1 MRAIIIEDEP
11 LSVAELRTTLAEIA
25 PQIEVVATAS
35 SVAEAAAVIAGVGHD
50 LIFMDIH
57 LGDGSG
63 FDIFERTEITVPVIF
78 ITAYDSYAL
87 KAFENKGIDYLLKP
101 FGRED
106 LQRAID
112 KLGLLSGG
120 GSASAEHGAP
130 TQTPPVYQERFLVH
144 MGARMKSV
152 TTAEIAYFMAD
163 GKYLHLVTH
172 DGKDYIVDRTL
183 TEVGEKLPP
192 NLFFR
197 INRRF
202 IVAFDAIRE
211 MIRYSGSRIKVVLH
225 PPLTEGEEAFV
236 STDRVPDF
244 RQWLNRKCSGPY
256 DHRLSENGFFGISL
270 RFLILGERISGIVKT
285 GRMDRTQVHSIRPV
299 RGIYGKAA
307 YKSKRK
313 IVRIVGRN
321 RRSCRLGLRSRCRTR
336 CLLLVTALL
345 PVGSALRLCA
355 VGGSRSTVRS
365 GIVRAAAQQVHRVG
379 QNFGRIA
386 FVVVL
391 VHPFA
396 GAQAPLDID
405 LRTFADK
412 TVHHVGK
419 TAPQGDRMP
428 LGVFLRLVRRP
439 VEQTLR
445 RRQTDTGDLHA
456 AFGRTHLGVDAH
468 VADQYDFVYHLLTG
482 F

>member
-11 LSVAELRTTLAEIA
+11 LSVAELRTTLAEVA

-63 FDIFERTEITVPVIF
+63 FDIFQRTELSVPVIF
-78 ITAYDSYAL
+78 ITAYDSYV
-87 KAFENKGIDYLLKP
+87 LKP

-225 PPLTEGEEAFV
+225 PPLAEGEEAFV

-244 RQWLNRKCSGPY
+244 RQWLNR
-256 DHRLSENGFFGISL
+256 
-270 RFLILGERISGIVKT
+270 
-285 GRMDRTQVHSIRPV
+285 
-299 RGIYGKAA
+299 
-307 YKSKRK
+307 
-313 IVRIVGRN
+313 
-321 RRSCRLGLRSRCRTR
+321 
-336 CLLLVTALL
+336 
-345 PVGSALRLCA
+345 
-355 VGGSRSTVRS
+355 
-365 GIVRAAAQQVHRVG
+365 
-379 QNFGRIA
+379 
-386 FVVVL
+386 
-391 VHPFA
+391 
-396 GAQAPLDID
+396 
-405 LRTFADK
+405 
-412 TVHHVGK
+412 
-419 TAPQGDRMP
+419 
-428 LGVFLRLVRRP
+428 
-439 VEQTLR
+439 
-445 RRQTDTGDLHA
+445 
-456 AFGRTHLGVDAH
+456 
-468 VADQYDFVYHLLTG
+468 
-482 F
+482 

>member
-11 LSVAELRTTLAEIA
+11 LSVAELRTTLAEVA

-63 FDIFERTEITVPVIF
+63 FDIFQRTEISVPVIF

-112 KLGLLSGG
+112 KLGLLSEG

-211 MIRYSGSRIKVVLH
+211 MIRYSGSRIKVEPVALQ
-225 PPLTEGEEAFV
+225 A
-236 STDRVPDF
+236 
-244 RQWLNRKCSGPY
+244 
-256 DHRLSENGFFGISL
+256 ISHKTL
-270 RFLILGERISGIVKT
+270 RERIFRIIPAIFDFKRVSFAHREKRSGWVVLE
-285 GRMDRTQVHSIRPV
+285 VHSIRPV
-299 RGIYGKAA
+299 RGMCGN
-307 YKSKRK
+307 S
-313 IVRIVGRN
+313 
-321 RRSCRLGLRSRCRTR
+321 RL
-336 CLLLVTALL
+336 
-345 PVGSALRLCA
+345 
-355 VGGSRSTVRS
+355 
-365 GIVRAAAQQVHRVG
+365 
-379 QNFGRIA
+379 
-386 FVVVL
+386 
-391 VHPFA
+391 
-396 GAQAPLDID
+396 
-405 LRTFADK
+405 
-412 TVHHVGK
+412 
-419 TAPQGDRMP
+419 
-428 LGVFLRLVRRP
+428 
-439 VEQTLR
+439 
-445 RRQTDTGDLHA
+445 
-456 AFGRTHLGVDAH
+456 
-468 VADQYDFVYHLLTG
+468 
-482 F
+482 

>member
-11 LSVAELRTTLAEIA
+11 LSVAELRTTLAEVA

-50 LIFMDIH
+50 LIFMDNH

-63 FDIFERTEITVPVIF
+63 FDIFQRTEISVPVIF

-225 PPLTEGEEAFV
+225 PPLAEGEEAFV

-244 RQWLNRKCSGPY
+244 RQWLNR
-256 DHRLSENGFFGISL
+256 
-270 RFLILGERISGIVKT
+270 
-285 GRMDRTQVHSIRPV
+285 
-299 RGIYGKAA
+299 
-307 YKSKRK
+307 
-313 IVRIVGRN
+313 
-321 RRSCRLGLRSRCRTR
+321 
-336 CLLLVTALL
+336 
-345 PVGSALRLCA
+345 
-355 VGGSRSTVRS
+355 
-365 GIVRAAAQQVHRVG
+365 
-379 QNFGRIA
+379 
-386 FVVVL
+386 
-391 VHPFA
+391 
-396 GAQAPLDID
+396 
-405 LRTFADK
+405 
-412 TVHHVGK
+412 
-419 TAPQGDRMP
+419 
-428 LGVFLRLVRRP
+428 
-439 VEQTLR
+439 
-445 RRQTDTGDLHA
+445 
-456 AFGRTHLGVDAH
+456 
-468 VADQYDFVYHLLTG
+468 
-482 F
+482 

>member
-11 LSVAELRTTLAEIA
+11 LSVAELRTTLAEVA

-50 LIFMDIH
+50 LIFMDIT

-63 FDIFERTEITVPVIF
+63 FDIFQRTEISVPVIF

-120 GSASAEHGAP
+120 GSASAGARSP
-130 TQTPPVYQERFLVH
+130 DADATGLPGTVPVH

-225 PPLTEGEEAFV
+225 PPLAEGEEAFV

-244 RQWLNRKCSGPY
+244 RQWLNR
-256 DHRLSENGFFGISL
+256 
-270 RFLILGERISGIVKT
+270 
-285 GRMDRTQVHSIRPV
+285 
-299 RGIYGKAA
+299 
-307 YKSKRK
+307 
-313 IVRIVGRN
+313 
-321 RRSCRLGLRSRCRTR
+321 
-336 CLLLVTALL
+336 
-345 PVGSALRLCA
+345 
-355 VGGSRSTVRS
+355 
-365 GIVRAAAQQVHRVG
+365 
-379 QNFGRIA
+379 
-386 FVVVL
+386 
-391 VHPFA
+391 
-396 GAQAPLDID
+396 
-405 LRTFADK
+405 
-412 TVHHVGK
+412 
-419 TAPQGDRMP
+419 
-428 LGVFLRLVRRP
+428 
-439 VEQTLR
+439 
-445 RRQTDTGDLHA
+445 
-456 AFGRTHLGVDAH
+456 
-468 VADQYDFVYHLLTG
+468 
-482 F
+482 

>member
-11 LSVAELRTTLAEIA
+11 LSVAELRTTLAEVA

-57 LGDGSG
+57 LADGQA
-63 FDIFERTEITVPVIF
+63 FRIFQRTEISVPVIF

-225 PPLTEGEEAFV
+225 PPLAEGEEAFV

-244 RQWLNRKCSGPY
+244 RQWLNR
-256 DHRLSENGFFGISL
+256 
-270 RFLILGERISGIVKT
+270 
-285 GRMDRTQVHSIRPV
+285 
-299 RGIYGKAA
+299 
-307 YKSKRK
+307 
-313 IVRIVGRN
+313 
-321 RRSCRLGLRSRCRTR
+321 
-336 CLLLVTALL
+336 
-345 PVGSALRLCA
+345 
-355 VGGSRSTVRS
+355 
-365 GIVRAAAQQVHRVG
+365 
-379 QNFGRIA
+379 
-386 FVVVL
+386 
-391 VHPFA
+391 
-396 GAQAPLDID
+396 
-405 LRTFADK
+405 
-412 TVHHVGK
+412 
-419 TAPQGDRMP
+419 
-428 LGVFLRLVRRP
+428 
-439 VEQTLR
+439 
-445 RRQTDTGDLHA
+445 
-456 AFGRTHLGVDAH
+456 
-468 VADQYDFVYHLLTG
+468 
-482 F
+482 

>member
-11 LSVAELRTTLAEIA
+11 LSVAELRTTLAEVA

-35 SVAEAAAVIAGVGHD
+35 SVAEAAAVIAGVGHA
-50 LIFMDIH
+50 LIFMAIH

-63 FDIFERTEITVPVIF
+63 FDIFQRTEISVPVIF

-225 PPLTEGEEAFV
+225 PPLAEGEEAFV

-244 RQWLNRKCSGPY
+244 RQWLNR
-256 DHRLSENGFFGISL
+256 
-270 RFLILGERISGIVKT
+270 
-285 GRMDRTQVHSIRPV
+285 
-299 RGIYGKAA
+299 
-307 YKSKRK
+307 
-313 IVRIVGRN
+313 
-321 RRSCRLGLRSRCRTR
+321 
-336 CLLLVTALL
+336 
-345 PVGSALRLCA
+345 
-355 VGGSRSTVRS
+355 
-365 GIVRAAAQQVHRVG
+365 
-379 QNFGRIA
+379 
-386 FVVVL
+386 
-391 VHPFA
+391 
-396 GAQAPLDID
+396 
-405 LRTFADK
+405 
-412 TVHHVGK
+412 
-419 TAPQGDRMP
+419 
-428 LGVFLRLVRRP
+428 
-439 VEQTLR
+439 
-445 RRQTDTGDLHA
+445 
-456 AFGRTHLGVDAH
+456 
-468 VADQYDFVYHLLTG
+468 
-482 F
+482 

>member
-11 LSVAELRTTLAEIA
+11 LSVAELRTTLAEVA

-63 FDIFERTEITVPVIF
+63 FDIFQRTEISVSVIF

-112 KLGLLSGG
+112 KLGLLSEG

-225 PPLTEGEEAFV
+225 PPLAEGEEAFV

-244 RQWLNRKCSGPY
+244 RQWLNR
-256 DHRLSENGFFGISL
+256 
-270 RFLILGERISGIVKT
+270 
-285 GRMDRTQVHSIRPV
+285 
-299 RGIYGKAA
+299 
-307 YKSKRK
+307 
-313 IVRIVGRN
+313 
-321 RRSCRLGLRSRCRTR
+321 
-336 CLLLVTALL
+336 
-345 PVGSALRLCA
+345 
-355 VGGSRSTVRS
+355 
-365 GIVRAAAQQVHRVG
+365 
-379 QNFGRIA
+379 
-386 FVVVL
+386 
-391 VHPFA
+391 
-396 GAQAPLDID
+396 
-405 LRTFADK
+405 
-412 TVHHVGK
+412 
-419 TAPQGDRMP
+419 
-428 LGVFLRLVRRP
+428 
-439 VEQTLR
+439 
-445 RRQTDTGDLHA
+445 
-456 AFGRTHLGVDAH
+456 
-468 VADQYDFVYHLLTG
+468 
-482 F
+482 

>member
-11 LSVAELRTTLAEIA
+11 LSVAELRTTLAEVA

-63 FDIFERTEITVPVIF
+63 SDIFQRTEISVPVIF

-225 PPLTEGEEAFV
+225 PPLAEGEEAFV

-244 RQWLNRKCSGPY
+244 RQWLNR
-256 DHRLSENGFFGISL
+256 
-270 RFLILGERISGIVKT
+270 
-285 GRMDRTQVHSIRPV
+285 
-299 RGIYGKAA
+299 
-307 YKSKRK
+307 
-313 IVRIVGRN
+313 
-321 RRSCRLGLRSRCRTR
+321 
-336 CLLLVTALL
+336 
-345 PVGSALRLCA
+345 
-355 VGGSRSTVRS
+355 
-365 GIVRAAAQQVHRVG
+365 
-379 QNFGRIA
+379 
-386 FVVVL
+386 
-391 VHPFA
+391 
-396 GAQAPLDID
+396 
-405 LRTFADK
+405 
-412 TVHHVGK
+412 
-419 TAPQGDRMP
+419 
-428 LGVFLRLVRRP
+428 
-439 VEQTLR
+439 
-445 RRQTDTGDLHA
+445 
-456 AFGRTHLGVDAH
+456 
-468 VADQYDFVYHLLTG
+468 
-482 F
+482 

>member
-11 LSVAELRTTLAEIA
+11 LSVAELRTTLAEVA

-63 FDIFERTEITVPVIF
+63 FDIFQRTEISVPGHLHHGLRLLCPESLRKQGHRLPAETLRTRGFAAGDRQAGAF
-78 ITAYDSYAL
+78 I
-87 KAFENKGIDYLLKP
+87 
-101 FGRED
+101 
-106 LQRAID
+106 
-112 KLGLLSGG
+112 GG
-120 GSASAEHGAP
+120 GSTSAEHGAP

-225 PPLTEGEEAFV
+225 PPLAEGEEAFV

-244 RQWLNRKCSGPY
+244 RQWLNR
-256 DHRLSENGFFGISL
+256 
-270 RFLILGERISGIVKT
+270 
-285 GRMDRTQVHSIRPV
+285 
-299 RGIYGKAA
+299 
-307 YKSKRK
+307 
-313 IVRIVGRN
+313 
-321 RRSCRLGLRSRCRTR
+321 
-336 CLLLVTALL
+336 
-345 PVGSALRLCA
+345 
-355 VGGSRSTVRS
+355 
-365 GIVRAAAQQVHRVG
+365 
-379 QNFGRIA
+379 
-386 FVVVL
+386 
-391 VHPFA
+391 
-396 GAQAPLDID
+396 
-405 LRTFADK
+405 
-412 TVHHVGK
+412 
-419 TAPQGDRMP
+419 
-428 LGVFLRLVRRP
+428 
-439 VEQTLR
+439 
-445 RRQTDTGDLHA
+445 
-456 AFGRTHLGVDAH
+456 
-468 VADQYDFVYHLLTG
+468 
-482 F
+482 

>member
-11 LSVAELRTTLAEIA
+11 LSVAELRTTLAEVA

-63 FDIFERTEITVPVIF
+63 FDIFQRTEISVPVIF

-197 INRRF
+197 INRLAAQHLQNDKYKPSAVQR
-202 IVAFDAIRE
+202 
-211 MIRYSGSRIKVVLH
+211 
-225 PPLTEGEEAFV
+225 
-236 STDRVPDF
+236 
-244 RQWLNRKCSGPY
+244 RQR
-256 DHRLSENGFFGISL
+256 
-270 RFLILGERISGIVKT
+270 
-285 GRMDRTQVHSIRPV
+285 
-299 RGIYGKAA
+299 
-307 YKSKRK
+307 
-313 IVRIVGRN
+313 
-321 RRSCRLGLRSRCRTR
+321 
-336 CLLLVTALL
+336 
-345 PVGSALRLCA
+345 
-355 VGGSRSTVRS
+355 
-365 GIVRAAAQQVHRVG
+365 QQVHHRQVDRDQGGQVQQAAGRVRSCGRLAPHLRHGIHDPHRARQIPQAHRPPDQLSKAEPHRADIVHRSVPGVMKLVAHCRRVHLPADVDPPALGLVPVLIHPGLVG
-379 QNFGRIA
+379 Q
-386 FVVVL
+386 
-391 VHPFA
+391 VHPIQPEFLPISLYH
-396 GAQAPLDID
+396 QVH
-405 LRTFADK
+405 
-412 TVHHVGK
+412 TVPC
-419 TAPQGDRMP
+419 TA
-428 LGVFLRLVRRP
+428 
-439 VEQTLR
+439 
-445 RRQTDTGDLHA
+445 
-456 AFGRTHLGVDAH
+456 
-468 VADQYDFVYHLLTG
+468 
-482 F
+482 